1 MGKGAMIAIAAVA
14 CVLLFGMVGCGM
26 YVSYNNSEVGLR
38 NQIKMKQ
45 TDNKSEFDN
54 MWKKIKQT
62 AQVTDAAKEALQ
74 EIFVQHAQ
82 ARTTGGGGLMKWVQE
97 SVPNVQPDSM
107 PFKTLMNIITSSRDR
122 WTMRQ
127 KELLDFKREHD
138 NILDKIPSGWFLAG
152 RQKIDVK
159 IVTSG
164 RTEAAFES
172 GMDDDVDVFDR

>member
-1 MGKGAMIAIAAVA
+1 MGKGTMIAIALVG
-14 CVLLFGMVGCGM
+14 CLLLFGLVGWSM
-26 YVSYNNSEVGLR
+26 YVSYTNTEVGLR
-38 NQIKMKQ
+38 NQFKAKQ
-45 TDNKSEFDN
+45 TDYTSEFDN

-62 AQVTDAAKEALQ
+62 AQVTDAARQALQ
-74 EIFVQHAQ
+74 DIFVQHAQ

-107 PFKTLMNIITSSRDR
+107 PFKNLMNIITSSRDR

-127 KELLDFKREHD
+127 KELLDYKREHD

-159 IVTSG
+159 IITSS

-172 GMDDDVDVFDR
+172 GVDDDVDVFGN